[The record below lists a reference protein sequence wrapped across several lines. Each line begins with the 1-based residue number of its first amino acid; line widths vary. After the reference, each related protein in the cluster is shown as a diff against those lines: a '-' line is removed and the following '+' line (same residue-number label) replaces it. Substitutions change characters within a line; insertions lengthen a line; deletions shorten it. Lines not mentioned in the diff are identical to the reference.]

1 MTIKTYQ
8 VGGCVRDSLL
18 GIQSKDIDYAV
29 EAPSYEAMVAWIR
42 QRGKIYLEK
51 PEFLTVRAHLAGGEP
66 ADYVLCRKDGTY
78 TDGRRPD
85 AVEPGT
91 LLDDLKRRDF
101 TVNAIAFDEETK
113 EYIDPHGGREDLKLG
128 DLRCVGKTK
137 DRFSED
143 ALRMLRA
150 IRFSITKGLTMSG
163 PILDSFYDK
172 ELLALLRDKISSD
185 RKRDELEKCFRF
197 STKKTIETLMYLGM
211 ETSLLSDIF
220 EVPSGKIWLLPTSK
234 EA

>member
-1 MTIKTYQ
+1 MVAIYR
-8 VGGCVRDSLL
+8 VGGSVRDELL
-18 GIQSKDIDYAV
+18 GIKNKDLDYAV
-29 EAPSYEAMVAWIR
+29 EASSYEEMIQWIKE
-42 QRGKIYLEK
+42 RGKIFLEK
-51 PEFLTVRAHLAGGEP
+51 PEFLTVRAHLHNGEP
-66 ADYVLCRKDGTY
+66 ADYVLCRKDGQY
-78 TDGRRPD
+78 SDGRRPD

-91 LLDDLKRRDF
+91 LFDDLKRRDF
-101 TVNAIAFDEETK
+101 TVNAIAYDEETGQ
-113 EYIDPHGGREDLKLG
+113 YIDPHGGQEDLKLK
-128 DLRCVGKTK
+128 DLRCVGRTK
-137 DRFSED
+137 DRFTED

-163 PILDSFYDK
+163 SILDSFYDK
-172 ELLALLRDKISSD
+172 DLLALLRDKISSD

-220 EVPSGKIWLLPTSK
+220 EVPTGKIWLLPTSK